1 MAEKY
6 KSIMTLN
13 WTVFVSQTGSEVY
26 NISRELGILPKLL
39 VANNIKKLN
48 PKVKEYLEFEGC
60 NILEIPF
67 RPSIDDYLQEEIL
80 NSDVITLHGYLRVI
94 PKDFIEKFKG
104 DIVNG
109 HPALITKYPEL
120 KGLNKQEDVF
130 YHKEKYSLMGS
141 VIHLVTPVLDDGEIL
156 FEVHRENDVESLDDA
171 YFKLKE
177 TSFASWVIFFK
188 HYLKSWNIEE

>member
-1 MAEKY
+1 MIENWTER
-6 KSIMTLN
+6 IMLN

-39 VANNIKKLN
+39 VTNNIKKLS

-60 NILEIPF
+60 TILEIPF
-67 RPSIDDYLQEEIL
+67 RPSLDNYIHEDIMC
-80 NSDVITLHGYLRVI
+80 SDLITLHGYLRVI
-94 PKDFIEKFKG
+94 PGDFIDKFEG
-104 DIVNG
+104 SIING

-130 YHKEKYSLMGS
+130 YYKEKYPLIGS
-141 VIHLVTPVLDDGEIL
+141 VIHIVTPILDDGDVL
-156 FEVHRENDVESLDDA
+156 FEVARVNDVKSLDDA

-177 TSFASWVIFFK
+177 TSFGSWVIFFK
-188 HYLKSWNIEE
+188 NYLKTLEIK

>member
-26 NISRELGILPKLL
+26 NISREIGILPKLL
-39 VANNIKKLN
+39 VTNNIKKLN
-48 PKVKEYLEFEGC
+48 SKVKEYLEFEGC

-80 NSDVITLHGYLRVI
+80 NSDLITLHGFLRVL
-94 PKDFIEKFKG
+94 PGDFINKFEG
-104 DIVNG
+104 GIFNG

-130 YHKEKYSLMGS
+130 YHKEKYPLMGS
-141 VIHLVTPVLDDGEIL
+141 VIHEVTEVLDDGKIML
-156 FEVHRENDVESLDDA
+156 SVNRDNDVESLDDA
-171 YFKLKE
+171 YFKLKQ
-177 TSFASWVIFFK
+177 TSFASWTIFFK
-188 HYLKSWNIEE
+188 KYLAKLDNQ